1 MELSFRV
8 PTLPQVADFAAWKG
22 EADCNERNSP
32 AARNLLK
39 KTILNSSRS
48 INLEETFMKSKI
60 PRYNMDQPEFDWNAE
75 CGVRSVMGRV

>member
-48 INLEETFMKSKI
+48 IDQSRRDLYEIKDSKVQYGSTRIRLE
-60 PRYNMDQPEFDWNAE
+60 
-75 CGVRSVMGRV
+75 C